1 MKDEKKLTFQV
12 ENFIF
17 YYSTKI
23 ALLVGKTAKPLISNN
38 RIFLEEGQE
47 CKVKAKLDILDI
59 AKLSRCSSVDL
70 KIRGSYEIKTVRG
83 NSIKQFTAEEVI
95 AYNEDDQRQTISF

>member
-38 RIFLEEGQE
+38 RIFLEEGQQ

-59 AKLSRCSSVDL
+59 AKLSTCSSVDL